1 MFFKKKAKAE
11 EVPQD
16 NFLLFVPHKKHKDWI
31 EKKGIVYL
39 VFHHDHPIQKA
50 ANWLVKKSNTSDLK
64 LDELGSTVWKAID
77 GKRNIYEI
85 GEVVKAKF
93 GASCEPVYERL
104 IMFVRYL
111 NRRGWIYFENTEA
124 KALKNAQAN
133 EHKKSK

>member
-1 MFFKKKAKAE
+1 MFFKKKDKAE

-16 NFLLFVPHKKHKDWI
+16 NFLLFVPHMKHKDWI
-31 EKKGIVYL
+31 EKKGLVYL
-39 VFHHDHPIQKA
+39 IFHHDHPIQKA

-64 LDELGSTVWKAID
+64 LDALGSTVWKAID

-93 GASCEPVYERL
+93 GKDCEPVYERL
-104 IMFVRYL
+104 IMFMRYL